1 MNIRNET
8 EKVTIELF
16 GDIGESWFEE
26 GNTMESLNADIKAA
40 IGKPIDL
47 IVSSLGG
54 SVDHALA
61 MHDLLKMH
69 NAPVTAKII
78 GATASSGTI
87 VAMGASKVEMSE
99 NALFL
104 VHNAWTMTMGNANE
118 LREAADELDVWDSR
132 IVNIYKNKTGKR
144 KSQIH
149 SLMEEEK
156 WIDAD
161 EAKSF
166 GFIDNTF
173 KPTAQ
178 AKILTSDEKQD
189 ILNKIKIKMN
199 KEFKHVNT
207 LLEIDGLV
215 IDEENGSYLK
225 KEQIE
230 AIENALEVDNVEAI
244 ATAVNEVENAHKI
257 VVVDLEAKQTETE
270 KEKTDLEA
278 AHKIEVE
285 DSVKVLA
292 ELQAKY
298 DAMETEYNASK
309 AKGMKLN
316 NGEPPLLETELTD
329 KEKKHASNAKTV
341 IDEIQKFK
349 KL

>member
-16 GDIGESWFEE
+16 GDIGEGFFTEDI
-26 GNTMESLNADIKAA
+26 TMESINADLKAA
-40 IGKPIDL
+40 KGKPIDV
-47 IVSSLGG
+47 IISSLGG
-54 SVDHALA
+54 DVNHAFA
-61 MHDLLKMH
+61 IHDLLKMH
-69 NAPVTAKII
+69 DKPVNAKII
-78 GATASSGTI
+78 GLTASSGTI
-87 VAMGASKVEMSE
+87 IAMGAGTVEMSD

-104 VHNAWTMTMGNANE
+104 IHNAQAITAGNAKD
-118 LREAADELDVWDSR
+118 LRQKADMLDSVDSR

-144 KSQIH
+144 KSQIY

-156 WIDAD
+156 FIDAA
-161 EAKSF
+161 EAKDF
-166 GFIDNTF
+166 GFVNTVF
-173 KPTAQ
+173 TPDKVVN
-178 AKILTSDEKQD
+178 KISETEKQD

-215 IDEENGSYLK
+215 IDEGNGSYLK

-316 NGEPPLLETELTD
+316 NGEPIIGEIQLTD

>member
-1 MNIRNET
+1 
-8 EKVTIELF
+8 
-16 GDIGESWFEE
+16 
-26 GNTMESLNADIKAA
+26 
-40 IGKPIDL
+40 
-47 IVSSLGG
+47 
-54 SVDHALA
+54 
-61 MHDLLKMH
+61 
-69 NAPVTAKII
+69 
-78 GATASSGTI
+78 
-87 VAMGASKVEMSE
+87 
-99 NALFL
+99 
-104 VHNAWTMTMGNANE
+104 
-118 LREAADELDVWDSR
+118 
-132 IVNIYKNKTGKR
+132 
-144 KSQIH
+144 
-149 SLMEEEK
+149 
-156 WIDAD
+156 
-161 EAKSF
+161 
-166 GFIDNTF
+166 
-173 KPTAQ
+173 
-178 AKILTSDEKQD
+178 
-189 ILNKIKIKMN
+189 MN

-270 KEKTDLEA
+270 KEKPNLEA

-316 NGEPPLLETELTD
+316 NGEPIIGEIQLTD
-329 KEKKHASNAKTV
+329 KEKNTPVTQKQLLTKYKNLKIISYGN
-341 IDEIQKFK
+341 IDNSGFD
-349 KL
+349 LYRCRNT